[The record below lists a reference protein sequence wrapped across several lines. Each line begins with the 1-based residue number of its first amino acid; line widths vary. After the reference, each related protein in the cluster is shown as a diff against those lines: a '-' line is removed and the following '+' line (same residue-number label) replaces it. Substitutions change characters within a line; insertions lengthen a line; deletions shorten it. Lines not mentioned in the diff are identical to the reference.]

1 MVEQNLTEPQL
12 NIVHKN
18 IVRVFK
24 SYFKLLI
31 TLFND

>member
-12 NIVHKN
+12 NIGHEN

-24 SYFKLLI
+24 SDFKPLI